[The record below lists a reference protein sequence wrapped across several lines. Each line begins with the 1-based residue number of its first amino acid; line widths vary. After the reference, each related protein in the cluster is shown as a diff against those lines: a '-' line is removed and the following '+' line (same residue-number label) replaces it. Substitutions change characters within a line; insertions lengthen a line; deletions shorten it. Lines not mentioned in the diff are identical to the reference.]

1 MSHVEAQTGKG
12 RVMMAALLSE
22 EGRFPAVQE
31 ISEAEYTR
39 FVETC
44 QNPPAPTQKLRDLL
58 RSRSEVK

>member
-1 MSHVEAQTGKG
+1 
-12 RVMMAALLSE
+12 MAALLSE